1 MKERFGNRKLE
12 AEGDRKE
19 VEEEEGDRKEVQGEE
34 AVWKQE
40 EEMTWIQV

>member
-1 MKERFGNRKLE
+1 ME